1 MKKFCYFIAFFI
13 FSAIIKIHIF
23 SYMRNKYTQETT
35 PIYFGG
41 DMYGNQK
48 HLERCKD

>member
-1 MKKFCYFIAFFI
+1 
-13 FSAIIKIHIF
+13 
-23 SYMRNKYTQETT
+23 MRNKYTQETT

-48 HLERCKD
+48 HLEGCKDKG